1 MIESVMIQRFL
12 LKESLCLTLRILLN
26 YRGSSMNLGVQAIH
40 RVLTRE
46 IPINDKKS
54 KKRY

>member
-1 MIESVMIQRFL
+1 
-12 LKESLCLTLRILLN
+12 
-26 YRGSSMNLGVQAIH
+26 MNLGVQAIH

-54 KKRY
+54 KKRYLGTKKINQRKIGKENIQEACSNN